1 MMLVKA
7 GPSPRKMSRVES
19 ASKIAMNT
27 PPTMPSKYGPA
38 PSVVKSAREVSVNK
52 NAG

>member
-19 ASKIAMNT
+19 ASMIATKT
-27 PPTMPSKYGPA
+27 PPTVPSKYGPA
-38 PSVVKSAREVSVNK
+38 PSVLKSARDVSVNR